1 MKKSNGIAVT
11 VLVICSI
18 AIAIVFLVP
27 LLWMV
32 STSFKP
38 DDQAV
43 QAQIHWIPQTF
54 TWANYVYSLFQNST
68 DVPVLKWFVNSMVV
82 SVAGTLLVLVV
93 DSLAAY
99 ALARLDVP
107 GKKYFF
113 AVFIG
118 TLMVPWIIIFVPLYL
133 EFSSANLLNTY
144 AALILP
150 YSANAFGVFFLRQF
164 FLGFPHELEEAAQ
177 IDGGGKWTIF
187 ARVVLP
193 LAKPALSTLAIF
205 TFIQIY
211 NDFMWP
217 LVITSSPD
225 MRTLTVGVAVMQQ
238 GAYTASYGKLMALT
252 TMATLPMLLVFAIG
266 QKYFIKGVAFTGIK

>member
-1 MKKSNGIAVT
+1 MKKSNRVAVT
-11 VLVICSI
+11 ILVICSVVI
-18 AIAIVFLVP
+18 ALVFLLP

-54 TWANYVYSLFQNST
+54 TWANYIYSLFQNST
-68 DVPVLKWFVNSMVV
+68 DVPVIRWFFNSMFV
-82 SVAGTLLVLVV
+82 SVAGTVLVLVV

-99 ALARLDVP
+99 ALARLNVP
-107 GKKYFF
+107 GKKWLF
-113 AVFIG
+113 ATFVG
-118 TLMVPWIIIFVPLYL
+118 TLMVPWIIIFIPMYL
-133 EFSSANLLNTY
+133 EFSSTNLLNSY
-144 AALILP
+144 AALVLP

-164 FLGFPHELEEAAQ
+164 FISFPHELEEAAQ
-177 IDGGGKWTIF
+177 IDGAGKWTIF
-187 ARVVLP
+187 LRVVVP
-193 LAKPALSTLAIF
+193 LAKPALSTLAVF

-217 LVITSSPD
+217 LVATSSPD

-238 GAYTASYGKLMALT
+238 GAYTASYGKLMALS
-252 TMATLPMLLVFAIG
+252 TMATLPMLAIFGFG
-266 QKYFIKGVAFTGIK
+266 QKYFIKGVTFSGIK